1 MDSSDFYVGAS
12 VQAVF
17 RVKKRTIILNASQYT
32 RTFACVARESQALT
46 K

>member
-1 MDSSDFYVGAS
+1 MDSSDLYVGAS

-17 RVKKRTIILNASQYT
+17 GVKKKNNHTYALQYT
-32 RTFACVARESQALT
+32 CTFACVARENQALT

>member
-1 MDSSDFYVGAS
+1 MDSSDLYVGAS

-17 RVKKRTIILNASQYT
+17 RVKNELYLRFTA
-32 RTFACVARESQALT
+32 RTFACVDGENQALT